1 MKMTLFISASDKSLT
16 CLLVWGNFLQLTF
29 TKLFLGSLPSPI
41 LAMCYLSFQSRKLK
55 FISSALKIEIVEC
68 RFCYRYGTCKTLSHF
83 ILLASRPPVTRRLQK
98 CLRLCQTSNLVKVL
112 KFMILMDGMNRF
124 RSSWRVWKLLRFYCW
139 YRWWC
144 LVFVLSLGK

>member
-1 MKMTLFISASDKSLT
+1 MTLFIPASDKSLT
-16 CLLVWGNFLQLTF
+16 CLLVWVNFLQLTF

-83 ILLASRPPVTRRLQK
+83 ILLASRPPVTHRLQT

-112 KFMILMDGMNRF
+112 KFMILMDGKNRF
-124 RSSWRVWKLLRFYCW
+124 YSSLDLEGLENFWIYIDDTGV
-139 YRWWC
+139 
-144 LVFVLSLGK
+144 